1 MRSQKVSVDVWKM
14 IVSSCSYLAVA
25 FMAWVFL
32 KLAYAC
38 FWFPGYLQ
46 RQHDKLSVKCKDNVE
61 VDEKTDRQDIDKK
74 QL

>member
-46 RQHDKLSVKCKDNVE
+46 RQHDKLLVKHKEDDVDGQTDCQE
-61 VDEKTDRQDIDKK
+61 VDKK
-74 QL
+74 QV